1 VNAQGRPITILI
13 AALGGEGGGVLTNWI
28 INAAAEMGFTAQSTS
43 IPGVA
48 QRTGATTYYIEIVPL
63 TERELKGKRPILA
76 LTPGIGDIDIMIASE
91 FMEAGRAIASGF
103 VTADRTLLIGSN
115 SRFYVMNEKT
125 AMGDGRYDQK
135 RLSDAIDANAQQK
148 IVFDMDAAA
157 KQSGAMINAVMLGA
171 IAGCGRLPI
180 PEQVFEAA
188 IRADGK
194 AVDGNLRGFRAGLKQ
209 AQAKPKVAAKSSGK
223 RAHGPVHDIEA
234 MEGEIRAQMPQAA
247 RDVVLE
253 GARRVVLYQDAD
265 YTRLYLDRL
274 APVARADEQANGNGT
289 LLRETARHLAVR
301 MTYEDVIRVA
311 EAKIDPQRMRRIV
324 EELAVKPGEPFKV
337 VEFLKPGIEEFCQVL
352 PPSLARRIIAFSEK
366 RGWLDRSY
374 KAMEVNTTSIRG
386 YLKFWMLAKLR
397 RFRRGTY
404 RYQQEQAAI
413 EAWLDLIVA
422 AARRSGELAMEIAE
436 CARLIKGYGSTHK
449 RGTENYRLIES
460 QVIRPVL
467 DGRLPVAQGI
477 DAIASARTAALIDPE
492 GESLQRSLAAIDRR
506 AIPLAAE

>member
-1 VNAQGRPITILI
+1 MD
-13 AALGGEGGGVLTNWI
+13 GE
-28 INAAAEMGFTAQSTS
+28 S
-43 IPGVA
+43 
-48 QRTGATTYYIEIVPL
+48 
-63 TERELKGKRPILA
+63 
-76 LTPGIGDIDIMIASE
+76 
-91 FMEAGRAIASGF
+91 
-103 VTADRTLLIGSN
+103 
-115 SRFYVMNEKT
+115 
-125 AMGDGRYDQK
+125 
-135 RLSDAIDANAQQK
+135 
-148 IVFDMDAAA
+148 
-157 KQSGAMINAVMLGA
+157 
-171 IAGCGRLPI
+171 
-180 PEQVFEAA
+180 
-188 IRADGK
+188 
-194 AVDGNLRGFRAGLKQ
+194 
-209 AQAKPKVAAKSSGK
+209 
-223 RAHGPVHDIEA
+223 
-234 MEGEIRAQMPQAA
+234 RAQMPQAA